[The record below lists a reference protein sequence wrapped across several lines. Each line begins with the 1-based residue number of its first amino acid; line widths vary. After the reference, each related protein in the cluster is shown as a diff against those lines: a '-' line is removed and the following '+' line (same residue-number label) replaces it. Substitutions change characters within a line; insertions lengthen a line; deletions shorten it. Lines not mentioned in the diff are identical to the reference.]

1 MSSKGPELRLVDGEE
16 KSVGT
21 AADAVIWDKPAPTGP
36 PTPLERNIPKHLAG
50 VMKFFGEVIADEGI
64 LLDLCLDK
72 ATAMVEF
79 NVKKRMFGSDLLQD
93 NGQMHPFNL
102 VAAASP
108 LAIELY
114 KNVLTSIGQRKDEYE
129 AALKVAQEELKNG
142 PGKAP
147 SILLP

>member
-1 MSSKGPELRLVDGEE
+1 MSKGPELKLVGDET
-16 KSVGT
+16 KSVGR
-21 AADAVIWDKPAPTGP
+21 ASDAVTWDKPAPDGP
-36 PTPLERNIPKHLAG
+36 PAPLERNIPKHLAG

-79 NVKKRMFGSDLLQD
+79 NVKKRLFGIDAIQD
-93 NGQMHPFNL
+93 NGQLHPFNI
-102 VAAASP
+102 VAAATP

-114 KNVLTSIGQRKDEYE
+114 KNVLGGIDRRKDDYE
-129 AALKVAQEELKNG
+129 AALKAAQEELKNG

-147 SILLP
+147 SIFIP